1 MVKLRRMLAL
11 WAFVLMSLV
20 SFAQENLV
28 AKTSQG
34 DEAAKEK
41 FQFAVDKKLPATDV
55 KNQAKSS
62 TCWSYSGLS
71 LIESEMLRMG
81 KKPADLAEMFV
92 VYKVYQDKADKYVR
106 LHGNLTFAPGAEGSD
121 VFDVIRK
128 YGIVP
133 QEVYEGL
140 IPGET
145 TNNHNEMDKKLAE
158 YVKEVASSK
167 VIRGDWK
174 KGFDGILDAYLGS
187 LPQEFTYQG
196 KKYTPRTFA
205 DKVVGINP
213 DDYIYI
219 TSWACEPY
227 YEKIQ
232 LLVPD
237 NWAWEKFY
245 NIPLDDMMRKIDHAL
260 DNGYT
265 ILWAADVSE
274 KGFSSKLGVGVVPQI
289 EAEDMLDGP
298 KPEKEITEQMRQ
310 QAFDDYTTQDDHG
323 MHIIGT
329 AKDQNGKKYYLVKN
343 SWGTERG
350 RDGGMVYV
358 SEAYVRYKTTSII
371 LHKDG
376 VPDDITKKLK

>member
-81 KKPADLAEMFV
+81 KKTDALAEMFV

-140 IPGET
+140 IVRE
-145 TNNHNEMDKKLAE
+145 
-158 YVKEVASSK
+158 S
-167 VIRGDWK
+167 
-174 KGFDGILDAYLGS
+174 
-187 LPQEFTYQG
+187 TY
-196 KKYTPRTFA
+196 F
-205 DKVVGINP
+205 
-213 DDYIYI
+213 
-219 TSWACEPY
+219 
-227 YEKIQ
+227 
-232 LLVPD
+232 L
-237 NWAWEKFY
+237 
-245 NIPLDDMMRKIDHAL
+245 
-260 DNGYT
+260 
-265 ILWAADVSE
+265 
-274 KGFSSKLGVGVVPQI
+274 
-289 EAEDMLDGP
+289 
-298 KPEKEITEQMRQ
+298 
-310 QAFDDYTTQDDHG
+310 
-323 MHIIGT
+323 
-329 AKDQNGKKYYLVKN
+329 
-343 SWGTERG
+343 
-350 RDGGMVYV
+350 
-358 SEAYVRYKTTSII
+358 
-371 LHKDG
+371 
-376 VPDDITKKLK
+376 

>member
-1 MVKLRRMLAL
+1 
-11 WAFVLMSLV
+11 
-20 SFAQENLV
+20 
-28 AKTSQG
+28 
-34 DEAAKEK
+34 
-41 FQFAVDKKLPATDV
+41 
-55 KNQAKSS
+55 
-62 TCWSYSGLS
+62 
-71 LIESEMLRMG
+71 
-81 KKPADLAEMFV
+81 
-92 VYKVYQDKADKYVR
+92 
-106 LHGNLTFAPGAEGSD
+106 
-121 VFDVIRK
+121 
-128 YGIVP
+128 
-133 QEVYEGL
+133 
-140 IPGET
+140 
-145 TNNHNEMDKKLAE
+145 
-158 YVKEVASSK
+158 
-167 VIRGDWK
+167 
-174 KGFDGILDAYLGS
+174 
-187 LPQEFTYQG
+187 
-196 KKYTPRTFA
+196 
-205 DKVVGINP
+205 
-213 DDYIYI
+213 
-219 TSWACEPY
+219 
-227 YEKIQ
+227 
-232 LLVPD
+232 
-237 NWAWEKFY
+237 
-245 NIPLDDMMRKIDHAL
+245 MMRTIDHAL